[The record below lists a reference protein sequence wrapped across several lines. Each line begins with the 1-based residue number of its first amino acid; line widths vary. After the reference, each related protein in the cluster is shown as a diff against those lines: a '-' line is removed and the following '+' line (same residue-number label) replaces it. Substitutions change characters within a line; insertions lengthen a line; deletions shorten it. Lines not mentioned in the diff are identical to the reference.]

1 MNQGSE
7 RKPAARILLVDD
19 NPDNTALL
27 SIVLEAEGFRISIA
41 SSGQMAL
48 ELVARQPPHLV
59 LLDWILP
66 DINGYEVTRLIK
78 GSAATQHVPI
88 IILSGMDDQA
98 TRLRAKSA
106 GAAHFLT
113 KPIDLAELRQRVREL
128 LSPEHAPDVTDA
140 LAS

>member
-1 MNQGSE
+1 MNSPE
-7 RKPAARILLVDD
+7 RKPTGRILLVDD

-27 SIVLEAEGFRISIA
+27 SIVLEAEGFRISTA

-59 LLDWILP
+59 LLDWIMP

>member
-1 MNQGSE
+1 MNSPE
-7 RKPAARILLVDD
+7 RKPTGRILLVDD

-27 SIVLEAEGFRISIA
+27 SIVLEAEGFRISTA

-48 ELVARQPPHLV
+48 ELVARQPPHLM
-59 LLDWILP
+59 LLDWIMP